1 LANLYGGGMK
11 DVALDSNVL
20 NAQLNQLRQGAGK
33 QVDERQRSDIN
44 RAETVDQYGRVLED
58 KKTETSDNITK
69 QQDALKQLKD
79 DQGAYNKSLDVKL
92 DTTRKAVAKD
102 ANRIKEKADKQ
113 LGSLKE
119 FLGKNKPHVATA
131 DAHDPAK
138 ILSKSTPEQIAKEMR
153 KNPNYAA
160 DLVWGKMGG
169 GLNAKQWLEH
179 YKKDAETNPNPWD
192 KEKSQNTLKYYY
204 SLMDKLNSIAANS
217 RSAEDTAKSQ
227 KLRVSGGKYT
237 T

>member
-1 LANLYGGGMK
+1 
-11 DVALDSNVL
+11 
-20 NAQLNQLRQGAGK
+20 
-33 QVDERQRSDIN
+33 VDERQRSDIN

-92 DTTRKAVAKD
+92 DTRRKAVAKD
-102 ANRIKEKADKQ
+102 ANRSKEKADKQ

-153 KNPNYAA
+153 KNPDYAA
-160 DLVWGKMGG
+160 KLIWGHRKGASDG
-169 GLNAKQWLEH
+169 DWSPEQWLKH
-179 YKKDAETNPNPWD
+179 TMRDAETNPNPWD

-204 SLMDKLNSIAANS
+204 SLMDQLNTIAVHS
-217 RSAEDTAKSQ
+217 RDAEEFGKSQ
-227 KLRVSGGKYT
+227 NLKLKGGKYT